1 MDEARRRE
9 EKFFDRENE
18 IIDRENE
25 MFDSIER
32 HHRQE
37 KRTLTPMYPTRRST
51 KAQMKPGLGPRAST
65 SLPHSG
71 AEA

>member
-1 MDEARRRE
+1 MKEDTQPRCTQNEGGLKMEKARRRE
-9 EKFFDRENE
+9 DC
-18 IIDRENE
+18 
-25 MFDSIER
+25 
-32 HHRQE
+32 RQE
-37 KRTLTPMYPTRRST
+37 KRTLMPMYPTRRST